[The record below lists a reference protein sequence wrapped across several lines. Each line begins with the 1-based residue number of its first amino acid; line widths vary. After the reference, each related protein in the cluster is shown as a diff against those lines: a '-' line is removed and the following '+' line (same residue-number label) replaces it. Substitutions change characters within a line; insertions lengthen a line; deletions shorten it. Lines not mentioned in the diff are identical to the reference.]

1 MIPRLVGFFVSRKPK
16 ITPSKDV
23 IFSGGNEGNINKSMK
38 KQQEILLTEKGLKE
52 LKKEHQELV
61 KIKRPKTVERL
72 KEARDMG
79 DLSENTAYST
89 AKQDLSFIDE
99 RISELEEILK
109 RAKVVK
115 VSNKGEKKV
124 GIGSKVTLKDGK
136 EKTVFTIVGD
146 WETDPLKKR
155 ISFSSPIG
163 KALMGKKRGKKIE
176 VDVPA
181 GKINYQILEIE

>member
-1 MIPRLVGFFVSRKPK
+1 
-16 ITPSKDV
+16 
-23 IFSGGNEGNINKSMK
+23 MK
-38 KQQEILLTEKGLKE
+38 KQQEILLTQEGFKE

-61 KIKRPKTVERL
+61 KVKRPKTVERL
-72 KEARDMG
+72 KDAREMG

-89 AKQDLSFIDE
+89 AKQDLSFIDQ

-109 RAKVVK
+109 KAKVVK
-115 VSNKGEKKV
+115 TPNKGEKKV

-146 WETDPLKKR
+146 WEADPLKKR

-163 KALMGKKRGKKIE
+163 KALMGKKKSAKVE

-181 GKINYQILEIE
+181 GKINYQILAIE